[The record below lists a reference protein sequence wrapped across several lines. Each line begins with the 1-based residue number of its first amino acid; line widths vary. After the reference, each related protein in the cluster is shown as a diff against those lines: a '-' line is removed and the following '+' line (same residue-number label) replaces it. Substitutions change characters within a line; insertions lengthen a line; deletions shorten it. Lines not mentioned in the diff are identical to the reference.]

1 VVHRS
6 GIFYTPEGERK
17 RILALPIEEGREYFK
32 SKEDYLTFV
41 TKRMIAYFDA
51 KEKRPGRPSQNC
63 MTPGSCFAPC
73 LIFHR
78 DGVYDAYRRHK
89 QFPTGRRTVS

>member
-1 VVHRS
+1 MVYRS

-17 RILALPIEEGREYFK
+17 RVLALPIEEGREYFK

-51 KEKRPGRPSQNC
+51 KEKRPGRSSQSC
-63 MTPGSCFAPC
+63 MTPGSCFATFSFSIAMVC
-73 LIFHR
+73 MTRI
-78 DGVYDAYRRHK
+78 VAIN
-89 QFPTGRRTVS
+89 SS